1 MTGNEARR
9 KFLDYFKQNEHQVV
23 RSSSLVPHEDPTLL
37 FINAGMV
44 QFKRVFLGEERRDYV
59 RATTSQKCVRAGGK
73 HNDFNVDTEEWDK
86 EWSFLIQP
94 ENERQWK
101 LSDYLLANSDNCYCD
116 WEAGPWLNKETL
128 PMFKIIRDAIKDY
141 ANDDKK
147 KFNALMDFILLA
159 FSGTEVDAFDSAEEF
174 EGYVSNITF
183 IILQLLNCNNYVKA
197 NVDWSTADLDVMVVK
212 SEEETD
218 DRE

>member
-1 MTGNEARR
+1 MEVSEISDNDKIRI
-9 KFLDYFKQNEHQVV
+9 
-23 RSSSLVPHEDPTLL
+23 SVPGAEGETADGVKAHYPVNLPLRIIEISGDHIVTSDP
-37 FINAGMV
+37 
-44 QFKRVFLGEERRDYV
+44 Y
-59 RATTSQKCVRAGGK
+59 GK
-73 HNDFNVDTEEWDK
+73 YITFSVNDICFNVDTEEWDK

-183 IILQLLNCNNYVKA
+183 IILELLNCNNYVKA